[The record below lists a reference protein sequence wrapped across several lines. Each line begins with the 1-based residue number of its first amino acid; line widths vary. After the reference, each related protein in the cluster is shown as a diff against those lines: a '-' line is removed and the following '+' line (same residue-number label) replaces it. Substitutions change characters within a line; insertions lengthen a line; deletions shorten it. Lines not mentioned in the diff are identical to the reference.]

1 MIKENDV
8 YLKFEVYECTVGGMQ
23 QTTPGAI
30 EKFEYPVMK
39 VPNTSYFN
47 IINLGIINIILII
60 VLHCMTQLM
69 LLLTQC
75 RKFSEKLT
83 IIIMK
88 FKLNLFKKLTN
99 EDKHVIT
106 IIADLI
112 GCVLLVIALC
122 YGVYWCLTSW
132 LLS

>member
-1 MIKENDV
+1 MNV
-8 YLKFEVYECTVGGMQ
+8 LWEVCSRLPPVLSKSLNT
-23 QTTPGAI
+23 
-30 EKFEYPVMK
+30 PVMK

-75 RKFSEKLT
+75 REFSEKLT
-83 IIIMK
+83 MITMK
-88 FKLNLFKKLTN
+88 LKLNLFKKLDN
-99 EDKHVIT
+99 EDKHIIAT
-106 IIADLI
+106 IIDIL
-112 GCVLLVIALC
+112 GCILFIVAVC

>member
-1 MIKENDV
+1 MNVLWGVCSRLPPVLSKSLN
-8 YLKFEVYECTVGGMQ
+8 T
-23 QTTPGAI
+23 
-30 EKFEYPVMK
+30 PVMK

-47 IINLGIINIILII
+47 IINLGIINIILIK
-60 VLHCMTQLM
+60 VLHCMALTM

-83 IIIMK
+83 MITMK
-88 FKLNLFKKLTN
+88 LKLNLFKKLTN

-112 GCVLLVIALC
+112 DCALLVIALC

>member
-1 MIKENDV
+1 MNV
-8 YLKFEVYECTVGGMQ
+8 LWEVCSRLPPVLLIVLNT
-23 QTTPGAI
+23 
-30 EKFEYPVMK
+30 PVMK

-83 IIIMK
+83 MITMK
-88 FKLNLFKKLTN
+88 LKLNLFNKLDN
-99 EDKHVIT
+99 ENKHIIAT
-106 IIADLI
+106 IIDIL
-112 GCVLLVIALC
+112 GCILFIVAVC
-122 YGVYWCLTSW
+122 YSIYWCLTSW

>member
-1 MIKENDV
+1 MNV
-8 YLKFEVYECTVGGMQ
+8 LWEVCSRLPPVLSKSLNT
-23 QTTPGAI
+23 
-30 EKFEYPVMK
+30 PVMK

-69 LLLTQC
+69 LLLAQC
-75 RKFSEKLT
+75 KEFSEKLT
-83 IIIMK
+83 LITMK
-88 FKLNLFKKLTN
+88 LKLNLFKKLTN

-112 GCVLLVIALC
+112 GCVLFVVALY
-122 YGVYWCLTSW
+122 YGIYWCLKSW
-132 LLS
+132 ALS

>member
-1 MIKENDV
+1 MNV
-8 YLKFEVYECTVGGMQ
+8 RWGYMNVLWEVCSRLPPVLSKSLNT
-23 QTTPGAI
+23 
-30 EKFEYPVMK
+30 PVMK

-75 RKFSEKLT
+75 REFSEKLT
-83 IIIMK
+83 LITMK
-88 FKLNLFKKLTN
+88 LKLNLFKKLDN
-99 EDKHVIT
+99 ENKHIIAT
-106 IIADLI
+106 IIDIL
-112 GCVLLVIALC
+112 GCILFIVAVC
-122 YGVYWCLTSW
+122 YSIYWCLTSW

>member
-1 MIKENDV
+1 MNVRWEV
-8 YLKFEVYECTVGGMQ
+8 CSGLPPVLLKSLNT
-23 QTTPGAI
+23 
-30 EKFEYPVMK
+30 PVMK

-47 IINLGIINIILII
+47 IINLGMINIILIT
-60 VLHCMTQLM
+60 VLHCMTRLM

-75 RKFSEKLT
+75 REFSEKLT
-83 IIIMK
+83 VTTMK

-112 GCVLLVIALC
+112 GCALLVIALC
-122 YGVYWCLTSW
+122 YGVYWCLKS
-132 LLS
+132 LVLS

>member
-1 MIKENDV
+1 MNV
-8 YLKFEVYECTVGGMQ
+8 LWEVCSKLPPVLSKSLNT
-23 QTTPGAI
+23 
-30 EKFEYPVMK
+30 PVMK

-60 VLHCMTQLM
+60 VLQCMTQLM

-75 RKFSEKLT
+75 REFSEKLT
-83 IIIMK
+83 LITMK
-88 FKLNLFKKLTN
+88 LKLNLFKKLTN

-112 GCVLLVIALC
+112 GCVLFVVALY
-122 YGVYWCLTSW
+122 YGIYWCLKSW
-132 LLS
+132 ALS

>member
-1 MIKENDV
+1 MNV
-8 YLKFEVYECTVGGMQ
+8 YGEVCSRLPPVLSIVLNT
-23 QTTPGAI
+23 
-30 EKFEYPVMK
+30 PVMK

-47 IINLGIINIILII
+47 IINLGIINIIII
-60 VLHCMTQLM
+60 TVLHCITQLM

-75 RKFSEKLT
+75 REFSEKLT
-83 IIIMK
+83 MTTMK

-112 GCVLLVIALC
+112 ACALLVIALC
-122 YGVYWCLTSW
+122 YGVYWCLKSW
-132 LLS
+132 VLS

>member
-1 MIKENDV
+1 MDIVLVRNLRFMNV
-8 YLKFEVYECTVGGMQ
+8 YGEVCSVLSPVLSKSLNT
-23 QTTPGAI
+23 
-30 EKFEYPVMK
+30 PVMK

-47 IINLGIINIILII
+47 IINLGIINIILIN
-60 VLHCMTQLM
+60 VLHCMALM
-69 LLLTQC
+69 ILLLTQC
-75 RKFSEKLT
+75 REFGVRLT
-83 IIIMK
+83 LITMK

-99 EDKHVIT
+99 EDKHATT

-112 GCVLLVIALC
+112 GCALLVIALC

>member
-1 MIKENDV
+1 MNV
-8 YLKFEVYECTVGGMQ
+8 LWEVCSRLPPVLSKSLNT
-23 QTTPGAI
+23 
-30 EKFEYPVMK
+30 PVMK

-75 RKFSEKLT
+75 REFSVRLT
-83 IIIMK
+83 LIIMK
-88 FKLNLFKKLTN
+88 SKLNLFKKLTN
-99 EDKHVIT
+99 EDKLVIT

-112 GCVLLVIALC
+112 GCVSFVIALC

-132 LLS
+132 VLS

>member
-1 MIKENDV
+1 MRLWNLRFMNV
-8 YLKFEVYECTVGGMQ
+8 RGEVCSRLPPVLLIVLNT
-23 QTTPGAI
+23 
-30 EKFEYPVMK
+30 PVMK

-75 RKFSEKLT
+75 REFGVRLTLITMKL
-83 IIIMK
+83 
-88 FKLNLFKKLTN
+88 KLNLFKKLTN
-99 EDKHVIT
+99 EDKH
-106 IIADLI
+106 IIAIIIDLI
-112 GCVLLVIALC
+112 GCVLFVVALC

>member
-1 MIKENDV
+1 MNV
-8 YLKFEVYECTVGGMQ
+8 LWEVCSRLPPVLSKSLNT
-23 QTTPGAI
+23 
-30 EKFEYPVMK
+30 PVMK

-75 RKFSEKLT
+75 REFSEKLT
-83 IIIMK
+83 LITMK
-88 FKLNLFKKLTN
+88 LKLNLFKKLTN

-112 GCVLLVIALC
+112 GCALLVIALC
-122 YGVYWCLTSW
+122 YEVYWCLTSW

>member
-1 MIKENDV
+1 MNV
-8 YLKFEVYECTVGGMQ
+8 LWEVCSRLPPVLSKSLNT
-23 QTTPGAI
+23 
-30 EKFEYPVMK
+30 PVMK

-47 IINLGIINIILII
+47 IINLGIINIILIV
-60 VLHCMTQLM
+60 VLHCMTQQM

-75 RKFSEKLT
+75 REFSEKLT
-83 IIIMK
+83 MIIMK

-112 GCVLLVIALC
+112 GCVLLVIVLC
-122 YGVYWCLTSW
+122 YGVYWCLTFW